1 MLVPVTIREVMSPTV
16 QTISRDLDVAAVAE
30 LLHRA
35 DIGSAVVVE
44 DSEARSA
51 SDSRA
56 QSGDGEPVG
65 IVTESDVVGLVA
77 EGHDPSTVTAA
88 DCMSTPVVTVDADES
103 IEAAVDHF
111 REHTIKKLPVVE
123 DSEARS
129 ASGNR
134 TQSGDGDLVGI
145 VTTTD
150 TSYYLPYFAQRTN
163 AGDDSTGDRHHRERV
178 DTAYERD
185 SWEFESLG
193 PHDDRIE
200 VGDVVQ
206 FTKTLSQADV
216 ESFAEASGD
225 TNRLHLD
232 PDYAE
237 GTRFGRQ
244 IVHGGLVT
252 GVVSAALARLPGL
265 IVYLSQ
271 DTSFLGPVDIG
282 SETTA
287 ECEVVEDLGNGRYRL
302 TTSVHAD
309 GTAVIDGE
317 AVVIA
322 DPIPDTA

>member
-1 MLVPVTIREVMSPTV
+1 MLVPVTIREIMSPTV
-16 QTISRDLDVAAVAE
+16 ETISPDLDAGAVAE
-30 LLHRA
+30 VLHGK

-44 DSEARSA
+44 DSEVRSA
-51 SDSRA
+51 SGNRT
-56 QSGDGEPVG
+56 QSGDPVG

-77 EGHDPSTVTAA
+77 EGHDPSRVTAA
-88 DCMSTPVVTVDADES
+88 DCMSAPVVTIDADES

-111 REHTIKKLPVVE
+111 REHTIKKLPVV
-123 DSEARS
+123 D
-129 ASGNR
+129 
-134 TQSGDGDLVGI
+134 DGDLVGI

-150 TSYYLPYFAQRTN
+150 ISYYLPHFARRTTVS
-163 AGDDSTGDRHHRERV
+163 GGSTADHHHRERV

-185 SWEFESLG
+185 AWAFESLG

-200 VGDVVQ
+200 IGDLVR
-206 FTKTLSQADV
+206 FTKTLSREDV

-232 PDYAE
+232 SDYAE
-237 GTRFGRQ
+237 GTRFGRP

-271 DTSFLGPVDIG
+271 DTSYLGPVDIG
-282 SETTA
+282 SEVTA
-287 ECEVVEDLGNGRYRL
+287 ECEVVEDLGNDRYRL
-302 TTSVHAD
+302 TTSAHAD